1 VNKFRLTISDTDR
14 FINIP
19 LNIDFDNVG
28 RDDLIDEFENEVVEK
43 VINPVEDFETTRFS
57 NKVWFEPQSIGFT
70 ESINLFGQ
78 QKTSLTEEF
87 YFFDRSDNISAATV
101 SINNWVADY
110 NYVDNSVF
118 QNFSGITFNDKEL
131 YYNANSFS
139 NSFFKLDFYDTPNS
153 ETQRLLLTVV
163 IPTQQG
169 RLRSADIGTLLVPQI
184 VNVRRPIFDLDFV
197 GDKEGYFIYW
207 LKEKGY
213 INVDEFYMSAKFF
226 NAKIGQFV
234 RMLNRP
240 QTLTPSKFNFPN
252 NEFYY
257 YKVVLDYNTY
267 EYEVYSMFGNK
278 NRVGTNT
285 QPIKWYEYVNQ
296 T

>member
-1 VNKFRLTISDTDR
+1 MNKFRLTVSDTER
-14 FINIP
+14 FVNIP

-28 RDDLIDEFENEVVEK
+28 RDDLIDEFEEEVIEK
-43 VINPVEDFETTRFS
+43 VINPIEDFETTRYS
-57 NKVWFEPQSIGFT
+57 NKVWLNGNGE
-70 ESINLFGQ
+70 

-87 YFFDRSDNISAATV
+87 YFFDRLYNIASTSV
-101 SINNWVADY
+101 SVSNWVADY
-110 NYVDNSVF
+110 NYVNNSVF
-118 QNFSGITFNDKEL
+118 SNFSGITFNDKEL
-131 YYNANSFS
+131 YYNANSFN

-169 RLRSADIGTLLVPQI
+169 RLRIADVGTLLVPQI
-184 VNVRRPIFDLDFV
+184 VDVRRPIFDLDFV

-207 LKEKGY
+207 LKETGY
-213 INVDEFYMSAKFF
+213 INVNEFYMSAKFF
-226 NAKIGQFV
+226 NAKTGQFV

-252 NEFYY
+252 DEFYY
-257 YKVVLDYNTY
+257 YKVVMDYNTY
-267 EYEVYSMFGNK
+267 EYEIFNTFGSQ
-278 NRVGTNT
+278 NRVGTT
-285 QPIKWYEYVNQ
+285 TDPIKWYEYVNQ

>member
-1 VNKFRLTISDTDR
+1 MNKFRLTVSDADR

-28 RDDLIDEFENEVVEK
+28 RDDLIDEFEEEVIEK

-57 NKVWFEPQSIGFT
+57 NKIWL
-70 ESINLFGQ
+70 NLNGE

-87 YFFDRSDNISAATV
+87 YFFDRLYNIASTSV
-101 SINNWVADY
+101 NINNWVADY
-110 NYVDNSVF
+110 NYVNNAVF
-118 QNFSGITFNDKEL
+118 ANFSGITFNDKEL
-131 YYNANSFS
+131 YYNANSFN

-153 ETQRLLLTVV
+153 ETQRLLLTIV

-169 RLRSADIGTLLVPQI
+169 RLRIADVGTLLVPQI
-184 VNVRRPIFDLDFV
+184 VEVRRPIFDLDFV

-207 LKEKGY
+207 LKETGY
-213 INVDEFYMSAKFF
+213 INVSEFYMSAKFF

-240 QTLTPSKFNFPN
+240 QALLTPSKFNFPN
-252 NEFYY
+252 DEFYY
-257 YKVVLDYNTY
+257 YKVVMDYNTY
-267 EYEVYSMFGNK
+267 EYEVFNTFGSQ
-278 NRVGTNT
+278 NRVGTT
-285 QPIKWYEYVNQ
+285 TDPIKWYEYVNQ